1 MKRITVILILLPLC
15 IFGQE
20 KKTVTKNFRSIV
32 GAGIAG
38 GQTGISP
45 VFDLSGGITYSRYF
59 TGIGIGFDSY
69 QFDAF
74 PIFADWRV
82 GFGKKQL
89 LFAYATSGYVI
100 PERHNNEGEPFR
112 VDHMQGGFFFDAG
125 FGYRIPINLMHRI
138 SFSAG
143 YRHKALSH
151 QITYNYACGGT
162 PCVEIPPTIYVNHY
176 KYGLITTKLSWELG
190 K

>member
-1 MKRITVILILLPLC
+1 MPLC

-89 LFAYATSGYVI
+89 LFAYATPGYVI
-100 PERHNNEGEPFR
+100 PEGHNNEGEPSR
-112 VDHMQGGFFFDAG
+112 VDRMQGGFFLDAAWDTAFQSTLCTVFPLLPG
-125 FGYRIPINLMHRI
+125 IGINH
-138 SFSAG
+138 SAI
-143 YRHKALSH
+143 KL
-151 QITYNYACGGT
+151 
-162 PCVEIPPTIYVNHY
+162 
-176 KYGLITTKLSWELG
+176 LITQCVVPFPV
-190 K
+190 